1 MAADGSIVI
10 EVNVD
15 SSKAEK
21 AIDSIDKSLE
31 EGVTQKAE
39 KAADAVEGLDA
50 GFKKA
55 KAGAKSSTESI
66 KADLDGVDLSL
77 RELASAVGVAFSL
90 DAISGF
96 GAAAIE
102 TASDLQ
108 EVQNVVDTAF
118 GDMAWKVEEFAAS
131 SIESFGMSEFAAKQT
146 AGQFMSMS
154 TALGLSQQEAADMAL
169 SVTGLAGDMAS
180 FYNVSQDVASTALAS
195 IWTGETES
203 LKQYGIV
210 MTQANLE
217 QYAMQQGIH
226 KTMQEMTQ
234 AEQVQLRY
242 KYVMEQTKLAQGDFI
257 KTQDSWANQ
266 SRILNENLTVLQGTI
281 GEGLMTVL
289 SPILQVINAIVGGF
303 VQFQESTGIL
313 DEFFSILIGGI
324 TGLAAMKGIEVLQSV
339 STALMSVGKAALLA
353 KVQSGILA
361 VAVGAL
367 VTVFLQLVQAWS
379 GMTGYEKLV
388 AVLGMVT
395 AAAVTAA
402 IAVGAFQSALT
413 LGVGVAAIAAG
424 IFAVVAAINSAQS
437 RAEQMGKSM
446 QVPAMQSMPKLKRT
460 EVPALARGAV
470 IPPNR
475 EFLAVLGDQKNGT
488 NIEAPVS
495 EIEAAVARGMQRY
508 GGTGG
513 GQQTVILEVDKKVLG
528 RVTYQVNKEESR
540 RIGVDLVGV

>member
-1 MAADGSIVI
+1 MSNYDGSII
-10 EVNVD
+10 INVQID
-15 SSKAEK
+15 TSAVETGLQKNVKQAANKASNAVDDLGNSFDKAETN
-21 AIDSIDKSLE
+21 A
-31 EGVTQKAE
+31 Q
-39 KAADAVEGLDA
+39 AA
-50 GFKKA
+50 
-55 KAGAKSSTESI
+55 TESMEQQ
-66 KADLDGVDLSL
+66 LNNVELSL
-77 RELASAVGVAFSL
+77 KDVASALGVAFSF
-90 DAISGF
+90 DQIVNF
-96 GAAAIE
+96 GSAAIE

-118 GDMAWKVEEFAAS
+118 GEMAGQGNQFASAA
-131 SIESFGMSEFAAKQT
+131 ITNFGMSELAAKQT

-154 TALGLSQQEAADMAL
+154 TALGISQQEAANMSL
-169 SVTGLAGDMAS
+169 SVTGLTGDMAS
-180 FYNVSQDVASTALAS
+180 FYNVSQDIAQTALAS

-203 LKQYGIV
+203 LKRFGIV
-210 MTQANLE
+210 MTQTNLE
-217 QYAMQQGIH
+217 QYAMQQGIR
-226 KTMQEMTQ
+226 KTMDQMTQ

-242 KYVMEQTKLAQGDFI
+242 NYVMEQTALAQGDFV

-266 SRILNENLTVLQGTI
+266 SRILDESLTALQGTI
-281 GEGLMTVL
+281 GEGLMSAMTPLLETV
-289 SPILQVINAIVGGF
+289 NGIVSGLIG
-303 VQFQESTGIL
+303 FQESTGLI
-313 DEFFSILIGGI
+313 DDFFTVLLG
-324 TGLAAMKGIEVLQSV
+324 GLAGLTAMKGIELIQILA
-339 STALMSVGKAALLA
+339 TALMMVGESAMFA
-353 KVQSGILA
+353 KLQSGLVA

-367 VTVFLQLVQAWS
+367 AVLILQLINAWS
-379 GMTGYEKLV
+379 GMTGLEKVV
-388 AVLGMVT
+388 AVLGLVA

-460 EVPALARGAV
+460 EIPALATGAV

-475 EFLAVLGDQKNGT
+475 EFLAVLGDQKAGI
-488 NIEAPVS
+488 NIETPLSTMV
-495 EIEAAVARGMQRY
+495 EAFNRALDAR

-528 RVTYQVNKEESR
+528 RVTYQMNKEESR

>member
-10 EVNVD
+10 EVNAD
-15 SSKAEK
+15 PSKAEK
-21 AIDSIDKSLE
+21 AIDGIGKSLN
-31 EGVTQKAE
+31 EGVTKKAE
-39 KAADAVEGLDA
+39 KAADAVEGLDD

-55 KAGAKSSTESI
+55 KAGAKSATESI
-66 KADLDGVDLSL
+66 KDDLDGVDLSL

-90 DAISGF
+90 DAIAGF

-169 SVTGLAGDMAS
+169 SVTGLTGDMAS

-203 LKQYGIV
+203 LKRYGIV

-242 KYVMEQTKLAQGDFI
+242 KYVMEQTKLAQGDFV

-281 GEGLMTVL
+281 GEGLMSVL
-289 SPILQVINAIVGGF
+289 SPILQIINAIVGGF

-313 DEFFSILIGGI
+313 DEFFSVLIGGI

-339 STALMSVGKAALLA
+339 SAALMSVGKAALLA

-361 VAVGAL
+361 IAVGAL
-367 VTVFLQLVQAWS
+367 VTVFLQLVQAWN

-446 QVPAMQSMPKLKRT
+446 QVPSMQSMPKLKRT
-460 EVPALARGAV
+460 DIPALARGAV

-475 EFLAVLGDQKNGT
+475 EFLAVLGDQKNGK

-495 EIEAAVARGMQRY
+495 EIEAAVARGMQNS
-508 GGTGG
+508 GG
-513 GQQTVILEVDKKVLG
+513 GGSQTVILEVDRQVLG
-528 RVTYQVNKEESR
+528 RVTYQLNKEQTR
-540 RIGVDLVGV
+540 RFGVDLVGG